1 MLDACRVR
9 MRGLYY
15 QAMIC
20 FGLHSSPF
28 LLLVILQHIKYKFP
42 LFPFGRDKP
51 TCPCL
56 MYTFCFSCSFILFF
70 FLPLIVSFLFSLSLS
85 SSGNINVKMPSNK
98 TQLTEEEVQ
107 GWGLNEVS
115 GWLKSA
121 KLESCIEEFH
131 SLQIDGQRL
140 LVNKQC
146 IIA

>member
-1 MLDACRVR
+1 MLDACCVR

-28 LLLVILQHIKYKFP
+28 LLLVIFQHIKYKFP

-56 MYTFCFSCSFILFF
+56 MYTFCFSCPIILFF
-70 FLPLIVSFLFSLSLS
+70 FPLIVHSSSLSHP
-85 SSGNINVKMPSNK
+85 VAKMPSNK

-121 KLESCIEEFH
+121 KLESCIEEFN

>member
-1 MLDACRVR
+1 MSLPYVYF
-9 MRGLYY
+9 L
-15 QAMIC
+15 
-20 FGLHSSPF
+20 F
-28 LLLVILQHIKYKFP
+28 LLLF
-42 LFPFGRDKP
+42 
-51 TCPCL
+51 
-56 MYTFCFSCSFILFF
+56 YTVF

>member
-1 MLDACRVR
+1 MPCTHERSILPSNDMFWITLLSFPVTSNTSA
-9 MRGLYY
+9 Y
-15 QAMIC
+15 QVQIPIIS
-20 FGLHSSPF
+20 FWERQTHVSLPYVYSLF
-28 LLLVILQHIKYKFP
+28 LL
-42 LFPFGRDKP
+42 PF
-51 TCPCL
+51 
-56 MYTFCFSCSFILFF
+56 YTV
-70 FLPLIVSFLFSLSLS
+70 FLPLIVRSSSLSLS

-121 KLESCIEEFH
+121 KLESCIEEFS